1 MTDFIL
7 SMLLNLLLPNIT
19 ILLCLFFLFR
29 VVFNNFFTMPV
40 DIENTRLKLA
50 VAIRT
55 GDTITVANEAI
66 EMLSLVTDKTIKE
79 LSKY

>member
-1 MTDFIL
+1 MQF
-7 SMLLNLLLPNIT
+7 NLLLADIT
-19 ILLCLFFLFR
+19 ILLCFFFLFR
-29 VVFNNFFTMPV
+29 VVFNNFFTIPV